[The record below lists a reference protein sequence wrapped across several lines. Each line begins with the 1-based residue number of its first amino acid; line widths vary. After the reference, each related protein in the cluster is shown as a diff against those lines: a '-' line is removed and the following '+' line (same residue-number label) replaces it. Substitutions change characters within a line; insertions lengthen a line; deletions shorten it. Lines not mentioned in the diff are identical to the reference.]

1 LSQIKY
7 RDKFGKTM
15 AKECP
20 VVNGMESRKKPVME
34 LARDMGLMHVTMI
47 GVGAMIGAGIFVLTG
62 LAAGVSGPA
71 LLLVFVLNGLV
82 TGLTAMSYAEL
93 GSCFPEA
100 GGGYLWVKEALPQ
113 PNGFLSGWI
122 SWFAHAVAC
131 SLYAV
136 AFGTFSVDLLHMAGV
151 NFNKLLSFTSSSEPY
166 ILAAKLISVFA
177 TLLFVYINFRGAKET
192 GQAESLVTILKI
204 VVIAL
209 FIGFGLFAIF
219 SGNTPKPWPEHFKG
233 FFQKGPLGIIMAM
246 GLTFIAFE
254 GYEII
259 AQCGEEVKNPKKNIP
274 RSIFLSLLIVVPI
287 YILVAFVA
295 LGATAP
301 EGDIP
306 TWQYLGQ
313 KGELAMIEAA
323 EHFMLGK
330 LGRIIFLVG
339 GLFSTMSALNA
350 TVYSS
355 SRVSFAMGRDHNLPS
370 IFGKVHHK
378 KRTPHMAVFI
388 SGMMIILMAVALPI
402 EDIASATDAMFLL
415 LFIFVN
421 LAVINLRK
429 NRPDLDRGFRVPLFP
444 YIPIM
449 AAFLNLSLAVFLFF
463 YRPLG
468 VWVCVGYMLFGIG
481 FYYFYSRRKEFV
493 AKAALAVHTEL
504 PFFETAPC
512 NFHILVPVANEKTV
526 EKLQRFAVRMA
537 KAYTADITALNVIQV
552 PAQLPPSEG
561 RKYVDYARLLLG
573 KAIDVAEKENIP
585 VYSLVK
591 LTHNVP
597 KAIIETCEE
606 RKIDLMVLGWEG
618 ERPATN
624 RVFGTI
630 TDEIILNTVCDIAL
644 ICRSPADKEIH
655 RILIPVS
662 SIKYAVLSFKIAEA
676 ILRENETPIV
686 LFHATYQDDLVNV
699 EQKYREELQKL
710 KDDINP
716 DRYQM
721 VVKKTQNVTNAI
733 LSEIQHH
740 DLIIMG
746 APEEGLVRRAL
757 FGDMPVQ
764 IARETAVPIVLTKRY
779 TGHVKSWFQ
788 KFFGSRKTMLD

>member
-1 LSQIKY
+1 MPEEPEACLVEQKGVS
-7 RDKFGKTM
+7 
-15 AKECP
+15 EP
-20 VVNGMESRKKPVME
+20 VTE

-62 LAAGVSGPA
+62 LAAGVAGPA
-71 LLLVFVLNGLV
+71 LILVFALNGLV

-136 AFGTFSVDLLHMAGV
+136 AFGAFSVDLLHMAGID
-151 NFNKLLSFTSSSEPY
+151 FSGLLPRIFGSDPH
-166 ILAAKLISVFA
+166 LLGAKLVAVII

-192 GQAESLVTILKI
+192 GQAETLVTILKI

-209 FIGFGLFAIF
+209 FIGFGIYAIF
-219 SGNTPKPWPEHFKG
+219 SGQQPEPWQRHFKG
-233 FFQKGPLGIIMAM
+233 FFQKGALGIIMAM

-295 LGATAP
+295 LGAVSP
-301 EGDIP
+301 ESGQP
-306 TWQYLGQ
+306 TWQYLGD

-323 EHFMLGK
+323 ENFMLGR
-330 LGRIIFLVG
+330 LGRIIFLIG

-350 TVYSS
+350 TIYSS
-355 SRVSFAMGRDHNLPS
+355 SRVSFAMGRDHNLPGL
-370 IFGKVHHK
+370 FARVHHK
-378 KRTPHMAVFI
+378 KRTPHLAVFI
-388 SGMMIILMAVALPI
+388 SGVFIILMAVALPI

-421 LAVINLRK
+421 LAVVNLRK
-429 NRPDLDRGFRVPLFP
+429 NRPDLDRGFKVPLFP
-444 YIPIM
+444 YIPLI
-449 AAFLNLSLAVFLFF
+449 ATFLNLALAIFLFF
-463 YRPLG
+463 YRPIG
-468 VWVCVGYMLFGIG
+468 VWVCVGYLLFGILI
-481 FYYFYSRRKEFV
+481 YYIYSQRKEFV
-493 AKAALAVHTEL
+493 AKAVPVVHAEQPVITL
-504 PFFETAPC
+504 GPC
-512 NFHILVPVANEKTV
+512 HFHILLPVAYEKTV
-526 EKLQRFAVRMA
+526 RQLQRFAIRMA
-537 KAYTADITALNVIQV
+537 KAFNADITALNVIQV

-561 RKYVDYARLLLG
+561 RKYLSKSRALLE
-573 KAIDVAEKENIP
+573 KAIDIAEVEDIP
-585 VYSLVK
+585 VYALIK
-591 LTHNVP
+591 LTHNIP
-597 KAIIETCEE
+597 KAIIETCKE
-606 RKIDLMVLGWEG
+606 RKVDLMVLGWEG
-618 ERPATN
+618 ERPARD

-630 TDEIILNTVCDIAL
+630 LDEIILNTVCDIAL
-644 ICRSPADKEIH
+644 ICRAPTKETQIE
-655 RILIPVS
+655 RVLIPVS
-662 SIKYAVLSFKIAEA
+662 NIKYATLSFKVAEA
-676 ILRENETPIV
+676 MLGEQETPIV
-686 LFHATYQDDLVNV
+686 LFHATHSENVEDIQEKYLDDLH
-699 EQKYREELQKL
+699 KL
-710 KDDINP
+710 KNDINP
-716 DRYQM
+716 NRYKI
-721 VVKKTQNVTNAI
+721 VVKRAEGVVEAILEETQN
-733 LSEIQHH
+733 H

-746 APEEGLVRRAL
+746 APEEGLVRRAI

-764 IARETAVPIVLTKRY
+764 IAKATDVPLILTKKY
-779 TGHVKSWFQ
+779 TGYVKSWFQ

>member
-1 LSQIKY
+1 MA
-7 RDKFGKTM
+7 RETAFGN
-15 AKECP
+15 E
-20 VVNGMESRKKPVME
+20 MEAGKKHVTE

-71 LLLVFVLNGLV
+71 LLLVFAFNGVV

-136 AFGTFSVDLLHMAGV
+136 AFGTFAVDLLHIAGV
-151 NFNKLLSFTSSSEPY
+151 DFNKLLSFFSTSEPY
-166 ILAAKLISVFA
+166 VLAAKLISVIA
-177 TLLFVYINFRGAKET
+177 TLLFVYINYRGAKET
-192 GQAESLVTILKI
+192 GQAETLVTILKI

-209 FIGFGLFAIF
+209 FIGFGLFAMF
-219 SGNTPKPWPEHFKG
+219 SGKTPEPWPEHFRG
-233 FFQKGPLGIIMAM
+233 FFQKGPMGIIIAM

-274 RSIFLSLLIVVPI
+274 LSIFLSLLIVVPI

-295 LGATAP
+295 LGAAAP
-301 EGDIP
+301 EGDMP
-306 TWQYLGQ
+306 TWQYLGE
-313 KGELAMIEAA
+313 KGEMAMIEAA

-330 LGRIIFLVG
+330 LGRIIFLIG

-370 IFGKVHHK
+370 IFSKIHHK

-388 SGMMIILMAVALPI
+388 SGMMIILMALALPI
-402 EDIASATDAMFLL
+402 EDIASATDAMFLF

-429 NRPDLDRGFRVPLFP
+429 NRPDLDRGFKVPLFP
-444 YIPIM
+444 HIPIL
-449 AAFLNLSLAVFLFF
+449 ATFLNLFLAVFLFF
-463 YRPLG
+463 YRPVG
-468 VWVCVGYMLFGIG
+468 VWVCIGYLLFGIG
-481 FYYFYSRRKEFV
+481 FYYLYSRRKEYV
-493 AKAALAVHTEL
+493 AKAEPVVHAEH
-504 PFFETAPC
+504 PVFTASPC
-512 NFHILVPVANEKTV
+512 DFHILVPVANEKTV
-526 EKLQRFAVRMA
+526 VNLQRFAVRMA
-537 KAYTADITALNVIQV
+537 KAYSADITAVNVIQV

-561 RKYVDYARLLLG
+561 RKYLDCARSLLG
-573 KAIDVAEKENIP
+573 KAIDVAEQENIP

-591 LTHNVP
+591 LTHNIP

-618 ERPATN
+618 ERPAHD

-644 ICRSPADKEIH
+644 VCRSPADREIN

-662 SIKYAVLSFKIAEA
+662 SIKYAILSLKIAEA
-676 ILRENETPIV
+676 ILKQNSTPIV
-686 LFHATYQDDLVNV
+686 LFHATYHDDKMSV
-699 EQKYREELQKL
+699 EQNYREELHKL
-710 KDDINP
+710 KEEIDP
-716 DRYQM
+716 DRYKI
-721 VVKKTQNVTNAI
+721 VIKKTQNVTEAI
-733 LSEIQHH
+733 LSETQHH

-757 FGDMPVQ
+757 FGDLPVQ
-764 IARETAVPIVLTKRY
+764 IAKETGVPIILTKRY

>member
-1 LSQIKY
+1 MTQIMD
-7 RDKFGKTM
+7 RERTGKTM

-20 VVNGMESRKKPVME
+20 VPEGMTAGKKHVME

-71 LLLVFVLNGLV
+71 LLLVFAFNGLV

-136 AFGTFSVDLLHMAGV
+136 AFGTFSVDLLHMAGID
-151 NFNKLLSFTSSSEPY
+151 FNRLLAFTSSSEPY

-219 SGNTPKPWPEHFKG
+219 SGNTSKPWPEHFRG

-259 AQCGEEVKNPKKNIP
+259 AQCGEEVKNPKRNIP
-274 RSIFLSLLIVVPI
+274 RSIILSLLIVVPI

-295 LGATAP
+295 LGATTP

-323 EHFMLGK
+323 EHFMMGK
-330 LGRIIFLVG
+330 LGRIIFLIG

-355 SRVSFAMGRDHNLPS
+355 SRVSFAMGRDHNLPAV
-370 IFGKVHHK
+370 FGKIHHK

-388 SGMMIILMAVALPI
+388 SGMMIVLMAVMLPI

-421 LAVINLRK
+421 LAVVNLRK
-429 NRPDLDRGFRVPLFP
+429 NRPDLDRGFKVPLFP
-444 YIPIM
+444 YIPYV
-449 AAFLNLSLAVFLFF
+449 ATFLNLFLAIFLFF

-468 VWVCVGYMLFGIG
+468 VWVCVGYMAVGIS
-481 FYYFYSRRKEFV
+481 FYYLYSRRKEFV
-493 AKAALAVHTEL
+493 AKAAPAVHLEQ
-504 PFFETAPC
+504 PVFEAPPC
-512 NFHILVPVANEKTV
+512 NFHILVPVANAQTV
-526 EKLQRFAVRMA
+526 EQLQRFAVRMA

-561 RKYVDYARLLLG
+561 RKYVDSARTLLG
-573 KAIDVAEKENIP
+573 QAIEVAEKDSIP
-585 VYSLVK
+585 AYSLVK

-618 ERPATN
+618 ERPAHD

-644 ICRSPADKEIH
+644 ICRSPADKEIG

-676 ILRENETPIV
+676 ILSENGTPIV
-686 LFHATYQDDLVNV
+686 LFHATYQDDVTEV
-699 EQKYREELQKL
+699 EKKYREELQKL
-710 KDDINP
+710 GDVINP
-716 DRYQM
+716 ALYQIM
-721 VVKKTQNVTNAI
+721 VKKTQSVTEAI

-740 DLIIMG
+740 DLLIMG

-757 FGDMPVQ
+757 FGDLPVQ
-764 IARETAVPIVLTKRY
+764 IARETDVPIILTKRY

>member
-1 LSQIKY
+1 
-7 RDKFGKTM
+7 M
-15 AKECP
+15 AKETEFG
-20 VVNGMESRKKPVME
+20 NGMEAGKKPVTE

-62 LAAGVSGPA
+62 LAAGISGPA
-71 LLLVFVLNGLV
+71 LLLVFAFNGVV

-136 AFGTFSVDLLHMAGV
+136 AFGTFTVDLLHMAGID
-151 NFNKLLSFTSSSEPY
+151 FNKLLSFFSSSEPY
-166 ILAAKLISVFA
+166 ILAAKIISVIA
-177 TLLFVYINFRGAKET
+177 TLLFVYINYRGAKET
-192 GQAESLVTILKI
+192 GQAETLVTILKI

-209 FIGFGLFAIF
+209 FIGFGLFAMF
-219 SGNTPKPWPEHFKG
+219 SGKTPEPWPEHFRG

-274 RSIFLSLLIVVPI
+274 LSILLSLVIVVPI

-295 LGATAP
+295 MGAAAP
-301 EGDIP
+301 DGDMP
-306 TWQYLGQ
+306 TWQYLGE
-313 KGELAMIEAA
+313 KGEMAMIEAA

-330 LGRIIFLVG
+330 LGRIIFLIG
-339 GLFSTMSALNA
+339 GLLSTMSALNA

-370 IFGKVHHK
+370 IFSKVHNK

-388 SGMMIILMAVALPI
+388 SGVMIVLMAVALPI

-429 NRPDLDRGFRVPLFP
+429 NRPDLDRGFKVPFFP
-444 YIPIM
+444 HIPII
-449 AAFLNLSLAVFLFF
+449 ATFLNLFLAVFLFF

-468 VWVCVGYMLFGIG
+468 VWVCIGYLLFGIS
-481 FYYFYSRRKEFV
+481 FYYLYSRRKEFV
-493 AKAALAVHTEL
+493 AKAVPVVHAEQ
-504 PFFETAPC
+504 PVFTASPC
-512 NFHILVPVANEKTV
+512 EFHILVPVANEKTV
-526 EKLQRFAVRMA
+526 EQLQRFAVRMA
-537 KAYTADITALNVIQV
+537 KAYTADITAVNIIQV
-552 PAQLPPSEG
+552 PAQLPPTEG
-561 RKYVDYARLLLG
+561 RKYIDCARSLLG
-573 KAIDVAEKENIP
+573 KAIDVAERENIP

-591 LTHNVP
+591 LTHNIP

-618 ERPATN
+618 ERPAHD

-644 ICRSPADKEIH
+644 VCRSPDDREIE

-662 SIKYAVLSFKIAEA
+662 NIKYAILSLKIAEA
-676 ILRENETPIV
+676 ILPENSTPIM
-686 LFHATYQDDLVNV
+686 LFHATYSDDVMEV
-699 EQKYREELQKL
+699 EQKYREELHKL
-710 KDDINP
+710 EEEIDP
-716 DRYQM
+716 DRYKI
-721 VVKKTQNVTNAI
+721 VIKKTQNVTDAI
-733 LSEIQHH
+733 LSEIQNH

-746 APEEGLVRRAL
+746 APEEGLLRRAL
-757 FGDMPVQ
+757 FGDLPVQ
-764 IARETAVPIVLTKRY
+764 IARKTDVPIILTKRY

>member
-1 LSQIKY
+1 M
-7 RDKFGKTM
+7 T
-15 AKECP
+15 
-20 VVNGMESRKKPVME
+20 NGTQTNGNAQKPVTE

-62 LAAGVSGPA
+62 MAAGVAGPA
-71 LLLVFVLNGLV
+71 LILVFLLNGLV

-113 PNGFLSGWI
+113 PNGFLSGWV

-136 AFGTFSVDLLHMAGV
+136 AFGAFAVDLFSVGGIDVSRFISSLGLHE
-151 NFNKLLSFTSSSEPY
+151 EPHA
-166 ILAAKLISVFA
+166 LAAKLIAVFV

-192 GQAESLVTILKI
+192 GQAESVVTILKI
-204 VVIAL
+204 IIIGL
-209 FIGFGLFAIF
+209 FIGFGVYAIF
-219 SGNTPKPWPEHFKG
+219 AGKTDQPWQSQFSG

-259 AQCGEEVKNPKKNIP
+259 AQCGEEVKNPKRNIP

-287 YILVAFVA
+287 YLLVAFVA
-295 LGATAP
+295 LGAVEP
-301 EGDIP
+301 QGGVP

-313 KGELAMIEAA
+313 RGELAMIEAA
-323 EHFMLGK
+323 EHFMMGR
-330 LGRIIFLVG
+330 LGRIIFLIG

-355 SRVSFAMGRDHNLPS
+355 SRVSFAMGRDHNLPALFAR
-370 IFGKVHHK
+370 IHQK
-378 KRTPHMAVFI
+378 KRTPHLAVFI
-388 SGMMIILMAVALPI
+388 SGALIILMAIALPI
-402 EDIASATDAMFLL
+402 EDIASATDAMFLI

-429 NRPDLDRGFRVPLFP
+429 NRPDLDRGFKVPLLP
-444 YIPIM
+444 YIPIV
-449 AAFLNLSLAVFLFF
+449 ATLLNLGLAVFLFF

-468 VWVCVGYMLFGIG
+468 IFVCIGYLAFGILL
-481 FYYFYSRRKEFV
+481 YNIYAKRKEFA
-493 AKAALAVHTEL
+493 AKAVPVVHAEH
-504 PFFETAPC
+504 PVVVSAPC
-512 NFHILVPVANEKTV
+512 NYHILVPVANEKTV
-526 EKLQRFAVRMA
+526 GQLQDVAVPLA
-537 KAYTADITALNVIQV
+537 KAYQADITALNVIQV

-561 RKYVDYARLLLG
+561 RKYISRSRELLAKAVDYAERE
-573 KAIDVAEKENIP
+573 DIP

-591 LTHNVP
+591 LTHNIP
-597 KAIIETCEE
+597 KAIIETCTE
-606 RKIDLMVLGWEG
+606 RKIDLMILGWEG
-618 ERPATN
+618 QKSAYD
-624 RVFGTI
+624 RVFGTKL
-630 TDEIILNTVCDIAL
+630 DEIILNTVCDLAL
-644 ICRSPADKEIH
+644 VCRAPSPEEKIS
-655 RILIPVS
+655 RVLVPVS
-662 SIKYAVLSFKIAEA
+662 SIRYAVLSLKTAAALFPDPG
-676 ILRENETPIV
+676 TPIV
-686 LFHATYQDDLVNV
+686 LFHATYQEDTEAV
-699 EQKYREELQKL
+699 EQ
-710 KDDINP
+710 
-716 DRYQM
+716 RYQNELLKM
-721 VVKKTQNVTNAI
+721 KDEIDPERFRLLIRKTTSVIGAI
-733 LSEIQHH
+733 LTEIQHR

-757 FGDMPVQ
+757 FGDIPVR
-764 IARETAVPIVLTKRY
+764 IAQETEIPLILTKKY

>member
-1 LSQIKY
+1 
-7 RDKFGKTM
+7 M
-15 AKECP
+15 EKESSP
-20 VVNGMESRKKPVME
+20 KHVTE

-62 LAAGVSGPA
+62 LAAGISGPA
-71 LLLVFVLNGLV
+71 LLLVFAFNGLV

-136 AFGTFSVDLLHMAGV
+136 AFGTFSVDLFHLAGV
-151 NFNKLLSFTSSSEPY
+151 DFNRLLSFTSSSEPY
-166 ILAAKLISVFA
+166 VLAAKLISVFA
-177 TLLFVYINFRGAKET
+177 VLLFVYINFRGAKET

-204 VVIAL
+204 VVIAM
-209 FIGFGLFAIF
+209 FIGFGLFAMF
-219 SGNTPKPWPEHFKG
+219 SGKTPEPWPEHFRG

-295 LGATAP
+295 LGAATP
-301 EGDIP
+301 EGDMP
-306 TWQYLGQ
+306 TWQYLGS
-313 KGELAMIEAA
+313 KGEMAMIEAA

-330 LGRIIFLVG
+330 LGRIIFLIG

-355 SRVSFAMGRDHNLPS
+355 SRVSFAMGRDHNLPG
-370 IFGKVHHK
+370 IFGKIHPK

-388 SGMMIILMAVALPI
+388 SGVLIIFMAVVLPI

-421 LAVINLRK
+421 LAVVNLRK
-429 NRPDLDRGFRVPLFP
+429 NRPDLDRGFKVPFFP
-444 YIPIM
+444 YIPIL
-449 AAFLNLSLAVFLFF
+449 ATVLNLILAVFLFF

-468 VWVCVGYMLFGIG
+468 VWVCIGYLAFGIG
-481 FYYFYSRRKEFV
+481 FYYLYSRRKEFV
-493 AKAALAVHTEL
+493 AKAAPAVHAEQ
-504 PFFETAPC
+504 PVFKVAPC
-512 NFHILVPVANEKTV
+512 DFHILVPVANEKTV
-526 EKLQRFAVRMA
+526 EKLQGFAVRIA
-537 KAYTADITALNVIQV
+537 KANAADITALNVIQV

-561 RKYVDYARLLLG
+561 RKYVDSARSLLG
-573 KAIDVAEKENIP
+573 KAIAVAEKDNIP

-618 ERPATN
+618 ERPARD

-644 ICRSPADKEIH
+644 VCRSPNDKEID
-655 RILIPVS
+655 RILIPVA

-676 ILRENETPIV
+676 ILKQNDTPIV
-686 LFHATYQDDLVNV
+686 LFHATNQTDVVLL
-699 EQKYREELQKL
+699 EQKYREDLEKQKN
-710 KDDINP
+710 DVDP
-716 DRYQM
+716 ARYEI
-721 VVKKTQNVTNAI
+721 VIKRTDNFAEAI
-733 LSEIQHH
+733 LAEIQPN
-740 DLIIMG
+740 DLVIMG
-746 APEEGLVRRAL
+746 APEEGLVRRAF
-757 FGDMPVQ
+757 FGDLPFY
-764 IARETAVPIVLTKRY
+764 IARETDVPIILTKRY

>member
-1 LSQIKY
+1 MA
-7 RDKFGKTM
+7 REAAFG
-15 AKECP
+15 
-20 VVNGMESRKKPVME
+20 NGMEAGKKPVTE

-71 LLLVFVLNGLV
+71 LLLVFALNGLV

-136 AFGTFSVDLLHMAGV
+136 AFGTFMVDLLHLAGV
-151 NFNKLLSFTSSSEPY
+151 DFNKLLSLFSSSEPY
-166 ILAAKLISVFA
+166 VLAAKLISVIA
-177 TLLFVYINFRGAKET
+177 TLMFVYINYRGAKET
-192 GQAESLVTILKI
+192 GQAETLVTMLKI

-219 SGNTPKPWPEHFKG
+219 SGKTPEPWPEHFRG
-233 FFQKGPLGIIMAM
+233 FFQKGPMGIIIAM

-301 EGDIP
+301 EGDMP
-306 TWQYLGQ
+306 TWQYLGE

-323 EHFMLGK
+323 EHFMMGK
-330 LGRIIFLVG
+330 LGRVIFLIG

-370 IFGKVHHK
+370 IFSKVHTK

-388 SGMMIILMAVALPI
+388 SGIMIILMAVALPI
-402 EDIASATDAMFLL
+402 EDIASATDAMFLF

-429 NRPDLDRGFRVPLFP
+429 NRPDLDRGFKVPFFP
-444 YIPIM
+444 HIPIV
-449 AAFLNLSLAVFLFF
+449 ATFLNLFLAVFLFF

-468 VWVCVGYMLFGIG
+468 VWVCVGYMFFGIG
-481 FYYFYSRRKEFV
+481 FYYLYSRRKEFV
-493 AKAALAVHTEL
+493 AKAVPVVHTEL
-504 PFFETAPC
+504 PVFTVSPC
-512 NFHILVPVANEKTV
+512 DFHILVPVANEKTV
-526 EKLQRFAVRMA
+526 EQLQRFAVRMA
-537 KAYTADITALNVIQV
+537 KSYSADITALNVIQV

-561 RKYVDYARLLLG
+561 RKYVDSARSLLG
-573 KAIDVAEKENIP
+573 KAIEVAEQENIP

-591 LTHNVP
+591 LTHNIP

-618 ERPATN
+618 KRPAHD

-644 ICRSPADKEIH
+644 VCRSPADKEIN

-662 SIKYAVLSFKIAEA
+662 SIKYAILSLKIAEA
-676 ILRENETPIV
+676 ILKQNSTPIV
-686 LFHATYQDDLVNV
+686 LFHATYQDDITGV

-710 KDDINP
+710 KEVIDP
-716 DRYQM
+716 DRYNI
-721 VVKKTQNVTNAI
+721 VIKKTQSVTEAI
-733 LSEIQHH
+733 LSETQRH

-757 FGDMPVQ
+757 FGDLPVQ
-764 IARETAVPIVLTKRY
+764 VARETDVPIILTKKY

-788 KFFGSRKTMLD
+788 KFFGSRKTMLE

>member
-1 LSQIKY
+1 
-7 RDKFGKTM
+7 M
-15 AKECP
+15 AKEA
-20 VVNGMESRKKPVME
+20 SQKPVME

-71 LLLVFVLNGLV
+71 LLLVFAFNGLV

-136 AFGTFSVDLLHMAGV
+136 AFGTFSVDLLHLAGID
-151 NFNKLLSFTSSSEPY
+151 FTKLLSFTSSSEPY
-166 ILAAKLISVFA
+166 VLAAKLISVFA

-204 VVIAL
+204 VVIAM
-209 FIGFGLFAIF
+209 FIGFGLYAIF
-219 SGNTPKPWPEHFKG
+219 AGKTPEPWPEHFRG

-274 RSIFLSLLIVVPI
+274 LSIFLSLLIVVPI
-287 YILVAFVA
+287 YVLVAFVA
-295 LGATAP
+295 LGASTP

-313 KGELAMIEAA
+313 KGEMAMIEAA

-330 LGRIIFLVG
+330 LGRIIFLIG

-355 SRVSFAMGRDHNLPS
+355 SRVSFAMGRDHNLPGV
-370 IFGKVHHK
+370 FGKIHPR

-388 SGMMIILMAVALPI
+388 SGAMIILMAVLLPI

-415 LFIFVN
+415 LFVFVN
-421 LAVINLRK
+421 LAVVNLRK
-429 NRPDLDRGFRVPLFP
+429 NRPDLDRGFKVPLFP
-444 YIPIM
+444 YIPIL
-449 AAFLNLSLAVFLFF
+449 ATFFNLVLAIVLFF

-468 VWVCVGYMLFGIG
+468 VWVCVGYLVFGISI
-481 FYYFYSRRKEFV
+481 YYLYSRRKEFM
-493 AKAALAVHTEL
+493 AKAAPAVHAEH
-504 PFFETAPC
+504 PVFEAAPC
-512 NFHILVPVANEKTV
+512 DFHILVPVANEQTV
-526 EKLQRFAVRMA
+526 EKLQRFAVRLA
-537 KAYTADITALNVIQV
+537 KAKAADITALNVIQV

-561 RKYVDYARLLLG
+561 RKYVDCARTLLG
-573 KAIDVAEKENIP
+573 KAIEVAEKDQIP
-585 VYSLVK
+585 MYSLVK
-591 LTHNVP
+591 LTHNIP

-618 ERPATN
+618 ERAVSD

-630 TDEIILNTVCDIAL
+630 TDEIILNTVCDIAMV
-644 ICRSPADKEIH
+644 CRSPADKEIQ
-655 RILIPVS
+655 RVMIPVA

-676 ILRENETPIV
+676 LLAHNDTPIL
-686 LFHATYQDDLVNV
+686 LFHATHQEDVEPIRRRFLDDL
-699 EQKYREELQKL
+699 EKL
-710 KDDINP
+710 NNEIDP
-716 DRYQM
+716 SRYKIIIRQ
-721 VVKKTQNVTNAI
+721 TDNFAEAI
-733 LSEIQHH
+733 ISEIQNN
-740 DLIIMG
+740 DMVIMG
-746 APEEGLVRRAL
+746 APEEGLVRRAF
-757 FGDMPVQ
+757 FGDLPLHIV
-764 IARETAVPIVLTKRY
+764 RETDVPVILTKRY

-788 KFFGSRKTMLD
+788 KFFGTRKTILD

>member
-1 LSQIKY
+1 
-7 RDKFGKTM
+7 M

-20 VVNGMESRKKPVME
+20 IPNGVVPGKKPVME

-71 LLLVFVLNGLV
+71 LLLVFALNGLV

-136 AFGTFSVDLLHMAGV
+136 AFGTFSVDLFHLAGV
-151 NFNKLLSFTSSSEPY
+151 DFNKLLSFTSSSEPY

-295 LGATAP
+295 LGATTP

-330 LGRIIFLVG
+330 LGRIIFLIG

-355 SRVSFAMGRDHNLPS
+355 SRVSFAMGRDHNLPAV
-370 IFGKVHHK
+370 FGKIHHK

-421 LAVINLRK
+421 LAVVNLRK
-429 NRPDLDRGFRVPLFP
+429 NRPDLDRGFKVPLFP
-444 YIPIM
+444 YIPYM
-449 AAFLNLSLAVFLFF
+449 ATFLNLSLAVFLFF

-481 FYYFYSRRKEFV
+481 FYYLYSRRKEFV
-493 AKAALAVHTEL
+493 AKAAPAVHLEH
-504 PFFETAPC
+504 PVFEVPPC
-512 NFHILVPVANEKTV
+512 NFHILVPVANEQTV
-526 EKLQRFAVRMA
+526 GQLQRFAVRMA

-561 RKYVDYARLLLG
+561 RKYVDSARSLLG
-573 KAIDVAEKENIP
+573 KAVDVAEKDNIP

-591 LTHNVP
+591 LTHNIP

-618 ERPATN
+618 KRPATD

-644 ICRSPADKEIH
+644 ICRSPADREIN

-676 ILRENETPIV
+676 ILQENGTPIV
-686 LFHATYQDDLVNV
+686 LFHATYQDDLTVI
-699 EQKYREELQKL
+699 EQRYREELQKL
-710 KDDINP
+710 KEDIDP
-716 DRYQM
+716 DRYKI
-721 VVKKTQNVTNAI
+721 VIKKTYNVTEAI
-733 LSEIQHH
+733 LSETQRH

-757 FGDMPVQ
+757 FGDLPVQ
-764 IARETAVPIVLTKRY
+764 IARETDVPLILTKRY

>member
-1 LSQIKY
+1 
-7 RDKFGKTM
+7 M
-15 AKECP
+15 AVK
-20 VVNGMESRKKPVME
+20 VKDQNTKRSGQKHVME

-62 LAAGVSGPA
+62 LAAGVAGPA
-71 LLLVFVLNGLV
+71 LILVFVFNGLV

-131 SLYAV
+131 SLYAI
-136 AFGTFSVDLLHMAGV
+136 AFGTFSVDLLHLAGV
-151 NFNKLLSFTSSSEPY
+151 RFDKLLSALASSEPY
-166 ILAAKLISVFA
+166 VLAAKLIAVVVV
-177 TLLFVYINFRGAKET
+177 LLFVYINYRGAKET

-209 FIGFGLFAIF
+209 FIGFGCVAMF
-219 SGNTPKPWPEHFKG
+219 SGKTPEPWPEHFRG
-233 FFQKGPLGIIMAM
+233 FFQKGPVGIIIAM

-274 RSIFLSLLIVVPI
+274 LSIFLSLVIVVPI

-295 LGATAP
+295 LGAVTP
-301 EGDIP
+301 DEGQAS
-306 TWQYLGQ
+306 WQYLGD

-323 EHFMLGK
+323 EHFMMGK
-330 LGRIIFLVG
+330 LGRIIFLIG

-370 IFGKVHHK
+370 IFGKIHHK

-388 SGMMIILMAVALPI
+388 SGALIVFMAVTLPI

-429 NRPDLDRGFRVPLFP
+429 NRPDLDRGFKVPLFP
-444 YIPIM
+444 FIPV
-449 AAFLNLSLAVFLFF
+449 AATFLNLFLAVFLFF

-468 VWVCVGYMLFGIG
+468 VWVSVGYLVFGISI
-481 FYYFYSRRKEFV
+481 YYIYSQRKEYV
-493 AKAALAVHTEL
+493 AKAEPAIHVEHPMVEAE
-504 PFFETAPC
+504 PC
-512 NFHILVPVANEKTV
+512 QFHILVPVANEATV
-526 EKLQRFAVRMA
+526 EQLQRFAVDMA
-537 KAYTADITALNVIQV
+537 KAYTADITVLNVIQV
-552 PAQLPPSEG
+552 PPQLPPSEG
-561 RKYVDYARLLLG
+561 RKYLDSARSLLG
-573 KAIDVAEKENIP
+573 KAIQVAEDDQIP

-591 LTHNVP
+591 LSHNIP
-597 KAIIETCEE
+597 KAIVETCKE
-606 RKIDLMVLGWEG
+606 RKIDLMILGWEG
-618 ERPATN
+618 ERPAHD

-630 TDEIILNTVCDIAL
+630 TDEIILNTVCDVAL
-644 ICRSPADKEIH
+644 ICRAPSKDTKIK
-655 RILIPVS
+655 RLLIPVS
-662 SIKYAVLSFKIAEA
+662 SIEYAILSLKIAETL
-676 ILRENETPIV
+676 LREDGTPIV
-686 LFHATYQDDLVNV
+686 LFHATEREDV
-699 EQKYREELQKL
+699 ETVEKKYREELEKR
-710 KDDINP
+710 KDEISP
-716 DRYQM
+716 DRYQ
-721 VVKKTQNVTNAI
+721 VVIKKTDNVVEAV
-733 LSEIQHH
+733 LAEIQQN

-746 APEEGLVRRAL
+746 APEEGLVRRAF
-757 FGDMPVQ
+757 FGDFPLQ
-764 IARETAVPIVLTKRY
+764 ITRGTDVPIILTKRY
-779 TGHVKSWFQ
+779 TGDVKSWFQ
-788 KFFGSRKTMLD
+788 KFFGSRKTLLD

>member
-1 LSQIKY
+1 
-7 RDKFGKTM
+7 M
-15 AKECP
+15 AKDPKACVPPEVSPRP
-20 VVNGMESRKKPVME
+20 VTE
-34 LARDMGLMHVTMI
+34 LARNMGLMHVTMI

-62 LAAGVSGPA
+62 LAAGVAGPA
-71 LLLVFVLNGLV
+71 LILVFAFNGIV

-100 GGGYLWVKEALPQ
+100 GGGYLWVKQALPQ

-136 AFGTFSVDLLHMAGV
+136 AFGAFSMDLLQISGV
-151 NFNKLLSFTSSSEPY
+151 NLTGLLSRLTSTEPHV
-166 ILAAKLISVFA
+166 LGAKLIAVFV
-177 TLLFVYINFRGAKET
+177 TLLFAYINFRGAKET
-192 GQAESLVTILKI
+192 GQAESLVTMLKI
-204 VVIAL
+204 IVISL
-209 FIGFGLFAIF
+209 FIGFGLYAILF
-219 SGNTPKPWPEHFKG
+219 GKLEEPWKGHFNG

-274 RSIFLSLLIVVPI
+274 LSILLSLLIVVPI

-295 LGATAP
+295 LGAVSP
-301 EGDIP
+301 GGDTQ

-323 EHFMLGK
+323 EHFMMGR
-330 LGRIIFLVG
+330 LGRIIFLIG

-355 SRVSFAMGRDHNLPS
+355 SRVSFAMGRDHNLPGW
-370 IFGKVHHK
+370 FAKVHPR

-388 SGMMIILMAVALPI
+388 SGALIIAMAVSLPI

-429 NRPDLDRGFRVPLFP
+429 NRPDLDRGFLVPFFP
-444 YIPIM
+444 VIPIV
-449 AAFLNLSLAVFLFF
+449 ATILNLGLAVVLFF

-468 VWVCVGYMLFGIG
+468 VWVCIGYLALGIMI
-481 FYYFYSRRKEFV
+481 YYIYSQRKEFL
-493 AKAALAVHTEL
+493 AKAVPVVHAER
-504 PFFETAPC
+504 PVVVVDPC
-512 NFHILVPVANEKTV
+512 PFHILVPVANEKTV
-526 EKLQRFAVRMA
+526 VQLQQFAVALA
-537 KAYTADITALNVIQV
+537 KAYQADITTLNVIQV
-552 PAQLPPSEG
+552 PPQLPPSEG
-561 RKYVDYARLLLG
+561 RKYVHKSRALLN
-573 KAIDVAEKENIP
+573 KALEVAEKDEIP
-585 VYSLVK
+585 VYSLIK
-591 LTHNVP
+591 LTHNIP
-597 KAIIETCEE
+597 KAIIETSSE
-606 RKIDLMVLGWEG
+606 RDIDLMILGWEG
-618 ERPATN
+618 ERKAHD
-624 RVFGTI
+624 RVFGTTI
-630 TDEIILNTVCDIAL
+630 DEIILNTICDIAL
-644 ICRSPADKEIH
+644 VCRAPSEDAQIN
-655 RILIPVS
+655 RVLIPVS
-662 SIKYAVLSFKIAEA
+662 SIKYATLSFKIAEA
-676 ILRENETPIV
+676 LLMENDTPIV
-686 LFHATYQDDLVNV
+686 LFHATVQEDV
-699 EQKYREELQKL
+699 EAVTQHYREELQKL
-710 KDDINP
+710 KNAIHP
-716 DRYQM
+716 ERYKV
-721 VVKKTQNVTNAI
+721 VVKQTSSVVGAVLAETKR
-733 LSEIQHH
+733 H

-764 IARETAVPIVLTKRY
+764 IARETDVPIILTKKY